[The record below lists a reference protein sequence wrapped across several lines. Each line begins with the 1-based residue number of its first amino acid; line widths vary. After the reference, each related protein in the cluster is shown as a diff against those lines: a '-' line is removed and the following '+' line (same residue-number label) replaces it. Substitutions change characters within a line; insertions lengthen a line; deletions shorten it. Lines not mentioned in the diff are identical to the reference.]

1 MSAPQLNWLPAKPAE
16 VQDSQRL
23 EYYPAPEPE
32 ELKKAR
38 DEEVMVLPRAKR
50 WVKDDTRLWDGKFLG
65 CQICNAEFDFFNRR
79 HHCRV
84 CGSLV
89 CHNCSKTLLL
99 VEGYNAPQRVC
110 TLCHGRH
117 TFANPHAGLGAK
129 AIARAEAKNRPKV
142 EKSKEGE
149 EEGEGEG
156 ERGGETEDAE
166 ASTDDSTCDKNVT

>member
-1 MSAPQLNWLPAKPAE
+1 MQ
-16 VQDSQRL
+16 L
-23 EYYPAPEPE
+23 EYLPAPEPE
-32 ELKKAR
+32 ELKKPR
-38 DEEVMVLPRAKR
+38 NEGVSVLPRAKK

-110 TLCHGRH
+110 TTCHGRH
-117 TFANPHAGLGAK
+117 TFSNPHAGLGAK
-129 AIARAEAKNRPKV
+129 AIAKAEAKNKPKV

-149 EEGEGEG
+149 KHEEEEKEGEVEG
-156 ERGGETEDAE
+156 EKGDENTD
-166 ASTDDSTCDKNVT
+166 ASTADSTWT